1 MSDITLEA
9 RADNKVTS
17 PSPKAQW
24 MPREASP
31 LAHVEFIT
39 PDQLY
44 QQTSVDIREIK
55 GLTHFILRGKTE
67 NPVFTSGVE
76 KALGVALPIAPGT
89 SVQTDRLRVFWQSP
103 DEWLIIGEPNSAVAI
118 ELALH
123 QHLEGHYAVTEVSSG
138 QTLLSL
144 SGANAENVIKKST
157 LYDVHIRQFPIGHV
171 AGTTFA
177 KSQVQIRRIG
187 EQAFELVVRRSFA
200 DYLWMWLM
208 DAGREY
214 GVVFHKD

>member
-1 MSDITLEA
+1 MSDITLES
-9 RADNKVTS
+9 RADNNVAS
-17 PSPKAQW
+17 PSSKEQW

-44 QQTSVDIREIK
+44 QETSVDIREIK
-55 GLTHFILRGKTE
+55 GLSHFILRGKTE
-67 NPVFTSGVE
+67 NPAFISGVE
-76 KALGVALPIAPGT
+76 KALGVSLPIAPRT
-89 SVQTDRLRVFWQSP
+89 SVQTDSLRVFWQSP
-103 DEWLIIGEPNSAVAI
+103 DEWLIIGEPNSEAAV

-123 QHLEGHYAVTEVSSG
+123 QHLEGHYAVTEVSSA
-138 QTLLSL
+138 QTLLAL
-144 SGANAENVIKKST
+144 SGANAENLIKKST
-157 LYDVHIRQFPIGHV
+157 LYDVHIRQFPMGNV

>member
-9 RADNKVTS
+9 RADNKVAS
-17 PSPKAQW
+17 LSPKEQW

-31 LAHVEFIT
+31 LAHVEFIK

-44 QQTSVDIREIK
+44 QETSVDIREIK

-67 NPVFTSGVE
+67 NPAFTSGVE
-76 KALGVALPIAPGT
+76 KALGVALPVAPRT
-89 SVQTDRLRVFWQSP
+89 SVQTDSLRVFWQSP
-103 DEWLIIGEPNSAVAI
+103 DEWLIIGEPNSATAI

-138 QTLLSL
+138 QTLLRL

-157 LYDVHIRQFPIGHV
+157 LYDVHIRQFLIGHV

-177 KSQVQIRRIG
+177 KSQIQIRRIG